1 MNKYVVYAV
10 ITGVLLAGALGYGSV
25 KLKDHYIKQGLDMY
39 HNQCYNVGGYV
50 INEDGTVVMC
60 KPLTQIP
67 KQELDRIPKV

>member
-1 MNKYVVYAV
+1 MNNYVAQVALV
-10 ITGVLLAGALGYGSV
+10 GVLLVGALGYGSV

-50 INEDGTVVMC
+50 INDTGTVVMC

-67 KQELDRIPKV
+67 KQELDKLPKV